1 LFAAGRDVLRRA
13 FDTDPADRRLVGA
26 HELTFALELHR
37 AECEF
42 LTGELTA
49 AEDRLTALSARAAAK
64 LEHAAIA
71 CLSLDLYTTLD
82 QSRRAVTVGL
92 ESLSHLGIDWPRQ
105 PTEDEARREYERIR
119 LWVGSHSIEDP
130 VHGPLMTDPESLATV
145 DVLTWLTPTSSRS

>member
-1 LFAAGRDVLRRA
+1 LPLAVTCCAARSTPTLLTEDSWERR
-13 FDTDPADRRLVGA
+13 

-49 AEDRLTALSARAAAK
+49 AEDRLTALSARAATT

-92 ESLSHLGIDWPRQ
+92 ESLSHLGIDWPQQ

-119 LWVGSHSIEDP
+119 LWVGSHSIEDL

-145 DVLTWLTPTSSRS
+145 DVLTSLTRTSSGL